1 MSKRRSR
8 SPEGDD
14 GHRRSRQRDYGYSRD
29 QLDDRGSSRDDR
41 DRYASSGRDSRYAVK
56 PPPRLIHLL
65 LTTPNS
71 PCFSALQGSINLGN

>member
-14 GHRRSRQRDYGYSRD
+14 GHRRSRQRDYSSRD
-29 QLDDRGSSRDDR
+29 QLDNRGGSRDDR
-41 DRYASSGRDSRYAVK
+41 DRYSGSGRDNRYAIN

-65 LTTPNS
+65 LSIPNS
-71 PCFSALQGSINLGN
+71 PCFSAL